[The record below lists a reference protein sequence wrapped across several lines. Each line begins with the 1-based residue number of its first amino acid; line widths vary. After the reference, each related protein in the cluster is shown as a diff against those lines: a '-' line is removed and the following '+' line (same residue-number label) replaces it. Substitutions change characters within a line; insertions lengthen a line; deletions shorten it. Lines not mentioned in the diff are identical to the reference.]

1 MFASICFMTDELD
14 HAASLERAAHV
25 TLMLLEELQSANES
39 FTTALGGGSAQ
50 KQSLQHQQ
58 DTEHAQFLVKLAP
71 RIRRLE
77 TDASQCLG
85 KRMELV
91 LQRLQEHG
99 EQPATKSAEE
109 EKDKQKALLLVM
121 GHSMRGLALL
131 GRAKD
136 VESIFARTAIMPLVR
151 SKVSM
156 GRLDEGGPRGECA
169 GLKHLLEDMISEIA
183 DTYSPVLQLAESIFA
198 VRDGADG
205 ANVVMDV
212 DLLTEGVWVPIA
224 TALMADAGIKMAI
237 FSPGIASILQANYIA
252 LDVFLSE
259 LAGRLLVRSDA
270 NANGS
275 NSPEQK
281 YYQPAISA
289 ERIHQAQDRIYAHS
303 KTAEFSKKWNLPI
316 YYQLRFG
323 ECSTRMNKAIDQTK
337 REGWISN
344 VFLGPEETADKLRQS
359 LGFELSLFMELYDIL
374 LGLWLPDV
382 ILRPLTNRFLRGA
395 VQVIGRV
402 LAFIN
407 DGMEGKIMFGEEP
420 PKEPNPPEQTPSENG
435 DGSLNAEQAL
445 PPPPSYPTRKPYCW
459 GESEEDVAA
468 VAWELTI
475 LDSAIR
481 HDYADIVCDALSA
494 DTSSEAEHTEVKD
507 LVLEVLKDAS
517 DQIHPLIDKAWNQ
530 VIVSLLTQKCSAPL
544 AAVKGV
550 AATYRMTNRPPP
562 KQASPFVG
570 TILRPI
576 KEFDKD
582 FGNRTPD
589 RIGSKWK
596 HQIIVTVADRYA
608 VAVEDLIATVQ
619 RTEVALKNRKARRM
633 AAGGMSDGEK
643 VKLQLYLDY
652 QTFSDTIRDVG
663 VEPASVIGLSKL
675 GDLTAEGEKLLKGN
689 NQNGA

>member
-1 MFASICFMTDELD
+1 
-14 HAASLERAAHV
+14 
-25 TLMLLEELQSANES
+25 MLLEELQTANES
-39 FTTALGGGSAQ
+39 FTSALSSGAGVGSPQ
-50 KQSLQHQQ
+50 KGQSPQKQQ

-77 TDASQCLG
+77 SDASQCLG
-85 KRMELV
+85 KRMEMV
-91 LQRLQEHG
+91 LKRLQEHVEHTSTNG
-99 EQPATKSAEE
+99 SDE
-109 EKDKQKALLLVM
+109 EKDKEKELMLVM

-131 GRAKD
+131 GRGKD
-136 VESIFARTAIMPLVR
+136 VESIFARTAILPLVR

-156 GRLDEGGPRGECA
+156 GRLDEGGSRGECA
-169 GLKHLLEDMISEIA
+169 GLQNMLKDMVSEIA
-183 DTYSPVLQLAESIFA
+183 STYSPVLRLAESIFA
-198 VRDGADG
+198 VRDASDG
-205 ANVVMDV
+205 TKVVMDV

-252 LDVFLSE
+252 LDKFLSE
-259 LAGRLLVRSDA
+259 LAERLLVHSD
-270 NANGS
+270 NATTNGS
-275 NSPEQK
+275 ESQ
-281 YYQPAISA
+281 YYQPTISE
-289 ERIHQAQDRIYAHS
+289 ERIHHAQDRLYAHS

-323 ECSTRMNKAIDQTK
+323 ECCSRMNKAIDQTK
-337 REGWISN
+337 REGWIAN
-344 VFLGPEETADKLRQS
+344 VFSGPEETSENLRQS
-359 LGFELSLFMELYDIL
+359 LGFELTLFIELYDII
-374 LGLWLPDV
+374 LGLWMPNV

-395 VQVIGRV
+395 VQVVGRV
-402 LAFIN
+402 LSFIN

-420 PKEPNPPEQTPSENG
+420 PEEPSPAAEPPNTENG
-435 DGSLNAEQAL
+435 DLSAPPAM

-475 LDSAIR
+475 LDSTLR
-481 HDYADIVCDALSA
+481 HDYATVVCEALSVE
-494 DTSSEAEHTEVKD
+494 DTAESELSELKT
-507 LVLEVLKDAS
+507 LVLDVLKEAS
-517 DQIHPLIDKAWNQ
+517 DQIHPIIDKAWNK
-530 VIVSLLTQKCSAPL
+530 VVVNLLTQKCSAPL

-576 KEFDKD
+576 KEFDKE
-582 FGNRTPD
+582 FANRTPD

-596 HQIIVTVADRYA
+596 HQIIVTVANRYA

-619 RTEVALKNRKARRM
+619 RTEVALKNRKARRT

-652 QTFSDTIRDVG
+652 QTFSDSVREVG

-675 GDLTAEGEKLLKGN
+675 GELTAEGEKLLKGS
-689 NQNGA
+689 QENGA